1 MTSPP
6 NTGVLL
12 DDIKLAPATPQRI
25 VAVESAPLTL
35 PALIGTDASP
45 LLKLKI
51 TTVGSLNPISLT
63 GLRASLL
70 CHDGDAQSCQVF
82 CTGSDGRFAT
92 KSRFGSRIIASRIGQ
107 SGPETLTISGE
118 QTLVEGDNFVWI
130 ACTLNDSAN
139 IDRSV
144 GATCSRVSFSN
155 GQSIALST
163 QSTQR
168 MGVAVRKAGDD
179 GIHTFR
185 IPGLATTNRGT
196 LIGVYDVRRRGGRDL
211 PGDIDVGMSRSTD
224 GGQTWEPMKVVMD
237 MGDDPDWRYDGIG
250 DPAVLVDRNTGTIW
264 VAATWSHGNRSWFGS
279 GPGINPEE
287 TGQFM
292 LTRSDDDGITWS
304 QPINITS
311 QVKRPEWSFL
321 LQGPGKGIT
330 MRDGTIVFAAQ
341 YQDPPNES
349 DKRAHRLP
357 HSTIIYS
364 KDHGKTWESGT
375 GAFDDTTEAQVV
387 EIEPGVLMLNCRYN
401 RQSARVVMTTRDRGK
416 TWQKHTTSQR
426 SLIEPGS
433 CMASLINVDREV
445 GKDVGNWLLF
455 SNPDSTRGRHH
466 ITIKASPDRGLT
478 WPKQHRLLLD
488 EEPSAGYSCMSMID
502 EKTIGILYEGSQA
515 HMTFQRIPLS
525 DLVGRTM
532 GFQARRMNDRDG
544 LGRPSYEAT
553 PEVAPAKLTLP
564 RVFGNNMVLQAD
576 SEIPVWGQA
585 RPGAEIRVTLGD
597 RHMNSYPDVV
607 DEATSPG
614 SVDSSPRP
622 LPENLPLAI
631 DEDSQTAIADES
643 GQWSLRLP
651 AQRANATP
659 TTMTI
664 DSAGER
670 VRFSNVLMGEVWVC
684 AGQSNM
690 EWPLSASDS

>member
-1 MTSPP
+1 IDAQIGRLLDELERSGLSENTIVVLFGDHGYHLGEQGLWGKTTNFELDTRVPLIVRMPQMQAAGKPTSSLVELVDLYPTLAELAGLPITDQLEGKSFAHILTNPDFQTKTEAISQYPRGELMGYSMRTSSHRLTQWVHKQTGHVRATELYEYADGLIETKNIADSSPEIVERLALKLTSVVGITQEMKQEAASAATESFESADAGPFATLESSIGIWTPVAGKTIVDDKHAKTGKQCLQLTGGGKTIITLDLAKDADTSGELTFWAERWTARKPFSFRIEKHSTDGWREIYNGDAKVRVGRSFLNKVRVPLDNAKITALRFTVTSPP

-279 GPGINPEE
+279 GPG
-287 TGQFM
+287 
-292 LTRSDDDGITWS
+292 
-304 QPINITS
+304 
-311 QVKRPEWSFL
+311 
-321 LQGPGKGIT
+321 
-330 MRDGTIVFAAQ
+330 
-341 YQDPPNES
+341 
-349 DKRAHRLP
+349 
-357 HSTIIYS
+357 
-364 KDHGKTWESGT
+364 
-375 GAFDDTTEAQVV
+375 
-387 EIEPGVLMLNCRYN
+387 
-401 RQSARVVMTTRDRGK
+401 
-416 TWQKHTTSQR
+416 
-426 SLIEPGS
+426 
-433 CMASLINVDREV
+433 
-445 GKDVGNWLLF
+445 
-455 SNPDSTRGRHH
+455 
-466 ITIKASPDRGLT
+466 
-478 WPKQHRLLLD
+478 
-488 EEPSAGYSCMSMID
+488 
-502 EKTIGILYEGSQA
+502 
-515 HMTFQRIPLS
+515 
-525 DLVGRTM
+525 
-532 GFQARRMNDRDG
+532 
-544 LGRPSYEAT
+544 
-553 PEVAPAKLTLP
+553 
-564 RVFGNNMVLQAD
+564 
-576 SEIPVWGQA
+576 
-585 RPGAEIRVTLGD
+585 
-597 RHMNSYPDVV
+597 
-607 DEATSPG
+607 
-614 SVDSSPRP
+614 
-622 LPENLPLAI
+622 
-631 DEDSQTAIADES
+631 
-643 GQWSLRLP
+643 
-651 AQRANATP
+651 
-659 TTMTI
+659 
-664 DSAGER
+664 
-670 VRFSNVLMGEVWVC
+670 
-684 AGQSNM
+684 
-690 EWPLSASDS
+690 